1 MTISPLLLAAFGLTG
16 VIVGRLVFDR
26 WFNHLT
32 IYSSIWGA
40 GLALFEMRLIDYYPL
55 VEEVWMLIGY
65 AWVAFAAGSMIAIV
79 AQRAVGISPAS
90 PTTAPLERQTASEGR
105 IFSFAI
111 LILSAIALISTLRRW
126 LVLISMFGGIPGVL
140 VNGYTIYRMRIA
152 GETPGAV
159 PYLSSFALA
168 AILICGLYCAR
179 AGKIKLIVLIP
190 LLIIILDDVSMAGR
204 AKMSLGVA
212 LFVSGYFLARLQAR
226 TAQTLRTRGRLR
238 WILTFSLIFSLLLV
252 AAEFVRSY
260 RGAYERFYG
269 ASQELSKLE
278 QNAFLTPSI
287 YLYLSSHVG
296 VFNAYWK
303 SGGERYFPGS
313 NTFAPVF
320 RILAK
325 LKVGDPVP
333 HFTKFYNTP
342 VSSNTGTY
350 LRELH
355 ADFGVA
361 GILIA
366 PFVLGWACTLLWSQ
380 IRVRSGLAMIAL
392 LAHFYVIVVFT
403 FLYQVTRVGEWFV
416 SLAASLFVCGFIN
429 HFLKNTAATGV
440 RRN

>member
-1 MTISPLLLAAFGLTG
+1 MTVSPLLLVAFGLIG
-16 VIVGRLVFDR
+16 IIAGRLVFDR

-32 IYSSIWGA
+32 IYSLIWGA
-40 GLALFEMRLIDYYPL
+40 GLAMFEMRLIDYYPL

-65 AWVAFAAGSMIAIV
+65 AWVAFAAGSVIAIM
-79 AQRAVGISPAS
+79 AQRAVGVSPAS
-90 PTTAPLERQTASEGR
+90 PMTATPGHQTASERR

-111 LILSAIALISTLRRW
+111 LVLSAIALISTLRRW
-126 LVLISMFGGIPGVL
+126 LVLINMFGSIPGVL

-152 GETPGAV
+152 GETPGAI

-179 AGKIKLIVLIP
+179 AGKIKFIVLIP

-212 LFVSGYFLARLQAR
+212 LFISGYFLARPQAR
-226 TAQTLRTRGRLR
+226 TDQSFRTSDKLR
-238 WILTFSLIFSLLLV
+238 WMLTFSLIFSLLLV

-269 ASQELSKLE
+269 ASQKLSKLE

-303 SGGERYFPGS
+303 AGGERYFPGS
-313 NTFAPVF
+313 NTLAPVF

-325 LKVGDPVP
+325 LRVGDPVP

-361 GILIA
+361 GIMIA
-366 PFVLGWACTLLWSQ
+366 PFVLGWACTLLWSKV
-380 IRVRSGLAMIAL
+380 RTRSGLATIAL
-392 LAHFYVIVVFT
+392 LAHFYVIVVFS
-403 FLYQVTRVGEWFV
+403 FLYQITRVGEWFV
-416 SLAASLFVCGFIN
+416 SLAVSLFVSGLIS
-429 HFLKNTAATGV
+429 HSLKNSVATGAW
-440 RRN
+440 RT